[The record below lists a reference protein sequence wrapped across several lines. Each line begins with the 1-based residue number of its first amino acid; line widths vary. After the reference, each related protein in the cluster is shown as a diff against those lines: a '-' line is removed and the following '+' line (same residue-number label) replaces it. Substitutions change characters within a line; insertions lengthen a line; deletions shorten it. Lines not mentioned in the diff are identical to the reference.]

1 MNKKVWKCGLMNNNI
16 GSLRYL
22 ALSIQTVQQKFSDY
36 HIFFAGSCS
45 VNQECISIEK
55 CPITKHMITSI
66 KYSTNEEEKETMQQ
80 LINSRMCGE
89 PLDETVCC
97 DVIQGKSY

>member
-1 MNKKVWKCGLMNNNI
+1 M
-16 GSLRYL
+16 
-22 ALSIQTVQQKFSDY
+22 
-36 HIFFAGSCS
+36 
-45 VNQECISIEK
+45 NQECISIEK

-66 KYSTNEEEKETMQQ
+66 KYSTNEEEKATMQQ

>member
-1 MNKKVWKCGLMNNNI
+1 MTDTKKDGPIDNLDQPTVMRVHMAI
-16 GSLRYL
+16 
-22 ALSIQTVQQKFSDY
+22 ALSI
-36 HIFFAGSCS
+36 
-45 VNQECISIEK
+45 IEK

-66 KYSTNEEEKETMQQ
+66 KYSTNEEEKATMQQ